1 MPHALPPAAEDAAPI
16 GLVSAP
22 LPPQAVQALI
32 EPPSPQVAQA
42 LVDAVPPWPR
52 TLALA
57 LQHVLSMYA
66 GAVAVPLLVGAAL
79 HLSRADQT
87 ALISADLLTC
97 GVATLLQTLGA
108 GCRLGVRLPV
118 LLGVSFVSVGPMISI
133 GRNLGLP
140 YVYGAIICAGVLLT
154 VLCPLLSTLQRFFPP
169 VVTGS
174 VVTLIGTSLA
184 PVAMHWAAG
193 GLGAPDYGAPANLG
207 LAALVL
213 AVITAVTYVGRRGSG
228 FLASVAVLIGL
239 GVGSLVAAGLGRMSL
254 REAGDAHL
262 AWLAVPT
269 PFRFGWP
276 RLDVV
281 AILTMTLVAILCSV
295 ESMGVFLAMGRIT
308 GVPVDEQG
316 IRRGLR
322 AEGVAMVLGGCLN
335 SFPYTTFSQN
345 AGLVALSG
353 VRSRF
358 VVAAA
363 GGILVILGALPP
375 LAALFAAM
383 PKAVLGGAGVALFG
397 MVAAAGARL
406 LAEVDF
412 RRPEN
417 LYIVACS
424 LGLGLGIANV
434 PGALSGIPE
443 GPLRLLFSE
452 GIVVGSVTAVGL
464 NLLLG
469 RRAAAGADDP
479 HTPS

>member
-1 MPHALPPAAEDAAPI
+1 MLDAHPADEKTASPEPLTAA
-16 GLVSAP
+16 A
-22 LPPQAVQALI
+22 
-32 EPPSPQVAQA
+32 AQA

-52 TLALA
+52 LLALA
-57 LQHVLSMYA
+57 MQHVLAMYA

-79 HLSRADQT
+79 KLPRADQA

-108 GCRLGVRLPV
+108 GRRLGVRLPV
-118 LLGVSFVSVGPMISI
+118 LLGVSFVAVGPMISI
-133 GRNLGLP
+133 GRSLGLP
-140 YVYGAIICAGVLLT
+140 YVYGAILCAGGLLA
-154 VLCPLLSTLQRFFPP
+154 VFSPFLSALRRFFPP
-169 VVTGS
+169 VVTGA

-193 GLGAPDYGAPANLG
+193 GLGAPDYGAATNLG

-213 AVITAVTYVGRRGSG
+213 GVITAVTYLGRRGSG

-239 GVGSLVAAGLGRMSL
+239 GVGAVAALGVGKMSL
-254 REAGDAHL
+254 SLPGGAAQV
-262 AWLAVPT
+262 WLAVPT

-276 RLDVV
+276 RLDAV
-281 AILTMTLVAILCSV
+281 AVATMTLVAVLCSI

-308 GVPVDEQG
+308 GLPVDEAR
-316 IRRGLR
+316 IARGLR
-322 AEGVAMVLGGCLN
+322 AEGVAMILGGCLN

-363 GGILVILGALPP
+363 GAVLLFLGVLPP
-375 LAALFAAM
+375 LAELCAAL
-383 PKAVLGGAGVALFG
+383 PRAVLGGAGVALFG
-397 MVAAAGARL
+397 MVAASGIRM

-412 RRPEN
+412 QRREN

-424 LGLGLGIANV
+424 LGLGLGAATA
-434 PGALSGIPE
+434 PAAFAALPE
-443 GPLRLLFSE
+443 GPLRLLCSD
-452 GIVVGSVTAVGL
+452 GIVIGSLTAVGL

-469 RRAAAGADDP
+469 RRLPD
-479 HTPS
+479 

>member
-1 MPHALPPAAEDAAPI
+1 MLDAHPAGEKTAPPAPLTVAA
-16 GLVSAP
+16 
-22 LPPQAVQALI
+22 
-32 EPPSPQVAQA
+32 AQA

-52 TLALA
+52 LLALA

-79 HLSRADQT
+79 KLPQADQA

-97 GVATLLQTLGA
+97 GVATLLQTLGV
-108 GCRLGVRLPV
+108 GRRLGVRLPV
-118 LLGVSFVSVGPMISI
+118 LLGVSFVAVGPMISI
-133 GRNLGLP
+133 GRSLGLP
-140 YVYGAIICAGVLLT
+140 YVYGAILCAGGLLAIFS
-154 VLCPLLSTLQRFFPP
+154 PFLSALRRLFPQ
-169 VVTGS
+169 VVTGT

-184 PVAMHWAAG
+184 PVAVHWAAG
-193 GLGAPDYGAPANLG
+193 GLGAADYGAATNLL

-213 AVITAVTYVGRRGSG
+213 GVITAVTYVGRRGSG

-239 GVGSLVAAGLGRMSL
+239 GVGAVAALGVGKMSL
-254 REAGDAHL
+254 SLPGAERV
-262 AWLAVPT
+262 WVAVPT

-276 RLDVV
+276 RLDAV
-281 AILTMTLVAILCSV
+281 AVATMTLVAVLCSI

-308 GVPVDEQG
+308 GLPVDEER
-316 IRRGLR
+316 IARGLR
-322 AEGVAMVLGGCLN
+322 AEGVAMILGGCLN

-363 GGILVILGALPP
+363 GVILLFLGVLPP
-375 LAALFAAM
+375 LALLCAAL
-383 PKAVLGGAGVALFG
+383 PRAVLGGAGVALFG
-397 MVAAAGARL
+397 MVAASGIRM

-412 RRPEN
+412 QRREN

-424 LGLGLGIANV
+424 LGLGLGAATA
-434 PGALSGIPE
+434 PAAFAALPE
-443 GPLRLLFSE
+443 GPLRLLFSD
-452 GIVVGSVTAVGL
+452 GIVLGSLSAVGL

-469 RRAAAGADDP
+469 RRLPD
-479 HTPS
+479 

>member
-1 MPHALPPAAEDAAPI
+1 MLDTHPAGEKNAPPAPLTVAA
-16 GLVSAP
+16 
-22 LPPQAVQALI
+22 
-32 EPPSPQVAQA
+32 AQA

-52 TLALA
+52 LLALA

-79 HLSRADQT
+79 KLSQADQA

-108 GCRLGVRLPV
+108 GRRLGVRLPV
-118 LLGVSFVSVGPMISI
+118 LLGVSFVAVGPMISI
-133 GRNLGLP
+133 GRSLGLP
-140 YVYGAIICAGVLLT
+140 YVYGAILCAGGLLA
-154 VLCPLLSTLQRFFPP
+154 VFSPLLSALRRFFPP
-169 VVTGS
+169 VVTGA

-184 PVAMHWAAG
+184 PVAVHWAAG
-193 GLGAPDYGAPANLG
+193 GLGAPDYGAATNLL

-213 AVITAVTYVGRRGSG
+213 GVITAVTYVGRRGSG

-239 GVGSLVAAGLGRMSL
+239 GVGAAAALGVGKMSL
-254 REAGDAHL
+254 SLPGGAEQ
-262 AWLAVPT
+262 AWVAVPT

-276 RLDVV
+276 RLDAV
-281 AILTMTLVAILCSV
+281 AVATMTLVAVLCSI

-308 GVPVDEQG
+308 GLPVDEDR
-316 IRRGLR
+316 IARGLR
-322 AEGVAMVLGGCLN
+322 AEGVAMILGGCLN

-363 GGILVILGALPP
+363 GAVLLFLGVLPP
-375 LAALFAAM
+375 LAQLCAAL
-383 PKAVLGGAGVALFG
+383 PRAVLGGAGVALFG
-397 MVAAAGARL
+397 MVAASGIRM

-412 RRPEN
+412 QRREN

-424 LGLGLGIANV
+424 LGLGLGAATA
-434 PGALSGIPE
+434 PAAFAALPE
-443 GPLRLLFSE
+443 GPLRLLFSD
-452 GIVVGSVTAVGL
+452 GIVIGSLTAVGL

-469 RRAAAGADDP
+469 RRLPA
-479 HTPS
+479 